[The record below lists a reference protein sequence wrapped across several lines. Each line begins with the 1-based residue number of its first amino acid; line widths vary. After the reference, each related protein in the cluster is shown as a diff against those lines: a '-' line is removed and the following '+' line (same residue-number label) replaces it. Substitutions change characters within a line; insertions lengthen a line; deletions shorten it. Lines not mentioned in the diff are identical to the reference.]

1 MSRPRGLQ
9 ILATTSVA
17 VIAGVVAGATL
28 LVASPAYATAPTGG
42 CWVWYAGTPSSDI
55 SSSLAPWTDP
65 NAAPAGPADHP
76 ISLAPA
82 NPAPGETVTATY
94 TFNKGPKNSGPAASV
109 TGQFV
114 FSVNGTTISAS
125 KDYGSVAGGQVVPA
139 TSVTAQFVAAEG
151 VNTVT
156 LQKAIF
162 RAPAFDIQIDCNGQ
176 TSGTVATNPRTA
188 PLPTNV
194 TASVTGSGASVSPSL
209 TPSPTT
215 SATPSPS
222 PSASATAVAERVEV
236 VDGRDPD
243 VHGEPRATGGR

>member
-1 MSRPRGLQ
+1 M
-9 ILATTSVA
+9 
-17 VIAGVVAGATL
+17 
-28 LVASPAYATAPTGG
+28 
-42 CWVWYAGTPSSDI
+42 
-55 SSSLAPWTDP
+55 
-65 NAAPAGPADHP
+65 
-76 ISLAPA
+76 
-82 NPAPGETVTATY
+82 
-94 TFNKGPKNSGPAASV
+94 

-125 KDYGSVAGGQVVPA
+125 KDYGNVAGGQVVPA

-215 SATPSPS
+215 SATPLAQRERHP
-222 PSASATAVAERVEV
+222 VAERVEV
-236 VDGRDPD
+236 VDGRDAD
-243 VHGEPRATGGR
+243 VHGEPGAAGGQ